1 MNAHLLTELTVFIL
15 SVFVGIEVISKV
27 PTTLHT
33 PLMSATNAIHG
44 IVLVGALVVAGTW
57 HAPLGPVVGFLLVV
71 LASLNVFGGYTV
83 TERMLRMFRPR
94 TSQPVKPVDA
104 GDASIIVTR
113 AGSKDTRPA

>member
-1 MNAHLLTELTVFIL
+1 MNAHLLTELTVFVL

-94 TSQPVKPVDA
+94 SSQAPKAPDGA
-104 GDASIIVTR
+104 GGATALTATDQ
-113 AGSKDTRPA
+113 SKARPA

>member
-1 MNAHLLTELTVFIL
+1 MNAHLLTELTVFVL

-57 HAPLGPVVGFLLVV
+57 HAPLGPWVTPSPNGCCACFGRDRRRHRKRPTALV
-71 LASLNVFGGYTV
+71 A
-83 TERMLRMFRPR
+83 RPR
-94 TSQPVKPVDA
+94 
-104 GDASIIVTR
+104 
-113 AGSKDTRPA
+113 